1 MILWIS
7 IFLSISVV
15 TTQPIDRNNRVG
27 AFYYLLDFGYIAK
40 DENTE
45 TAALMSD
52 DVITKAIKDFQ
63 VSFSKIVSQNQSHF
77 ESKKIICRKKLH
89 LNFRAKTNFFLFRF
103 SLV

>member
-1 MILWIS
+1 MILWIL

-63 VSFSKIVSQNQSHF
+63 VSFAQRL
-77 ESKKIICRKKLH
+77 SKKTNRILGRKKINYICRKKIVSS
-89 LNFRAKTNFFLFRF
+89 AI
-103 SLV
+103 